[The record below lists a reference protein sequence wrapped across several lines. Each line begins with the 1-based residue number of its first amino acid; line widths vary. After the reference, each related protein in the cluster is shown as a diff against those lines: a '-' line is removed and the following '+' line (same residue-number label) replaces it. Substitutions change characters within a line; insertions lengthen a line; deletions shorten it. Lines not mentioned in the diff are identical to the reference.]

1 MCSRS
6 QVYTSSPVSYLAAP
20 SFSSAG
26 CDVFIAPQPSE
37 EELQVPCCHPYGVQ
51 AMWSER
57 SRHTA
62 AWDRPWVPWEGCRGP
77 RRASQPAAVPPVGH
91 QPRRRTHAA
100 APLNRSSTLGRH
112 WVPTADRPDAFKDR
126 CSTSLAV
133 AHLRNDDHPT
143 QPHGIVT
150 TLKRWACGWEPYR
163 LVWFQTASSIEAC
176 SDHV

>member
-1 MCSRS
+1 M
-6 QVYTSSPVSYLAAP
+6 TSSSRPSPPKRSSRCHAATRMVCKPCGRREAVTGGLGPPLGPLGRLPSSPCVS
-20 SFSSAG
+20 
-26 CDVFIAPQPSE
+26 CDE
-37 EELQVPCCHPYGVQ
+37 
-51 AMWSER
+51 
-57 SRHTA
+57 
-62 AWDRPWVPWEGCRGP
+62 
-77 RRASQPAAVPPVGH
+77 PAAVPPVGH

-100 APLNRSSTLGRH
+100 APPNRSSTLGRH

-150 TLKRWACGWEPYR
+150 TLKRWACGWELYR

>member
-1 MCSRS
+1 M
-6 QVYTSSPVSYLAAP
+6 
-20 SFSSAG
+20 SSAG

-57 SRHTA
+57 SRHRRLVGPPLGPLGWLPSSPCVSCDVADAQPVARRLA
-62 AWDRPWVPWEGCRGP
+62 AS
-77 RRASQPAAVPPVGH
+77 RRAPVGH
-91 QPRRRTHAA
+91 KPRRRTHAA
-100 APLNRSSTLGRH
+100 APPNRSSTLGRH
-112 WVPTADRPDAFKDR
+112 WVPTPDRPDAFKDL

-133 AHLRNDDHPT
+133 AHLRNDDHPA
-143 QPHGIVT
+143 QPHDIVT
-150 TLKRWACGWEPYR
+150 TLKRWACGWEVYR